1 MTKSTKFI
9 SLLLVLIALAV
20 SWFVVRE
27 RLDLGNKS
35 EDEKLTPAIVV
46 ERKPILYRSEIYGFS
61 FSYPEGYELTVES
74 PEKISVGR
82 KNIRGIETLVEI
94 SLVKSGDDTGIQ
106 SFEEFVLD
114 GSRELCAINHALL
127 SLSCTRI
134 DDIVRIAPFMSDA
147 GTNGQ
152 VFYLKAEVKENTTGK
167 TLGKRRGPFYTFN
180 TSPSTPNEMSFVAI
194 YNPVVLDAEDANE
207 DLIESIAKSFVYR
220 P

>member
-9 SLLLVLIALAV
+9 SLLLVLIALAG

-35 EDEKLTPAIVV
+35 EDEKQTPAIVA
-46 ERKPILYRSEIYGFS
+46 ERKPILYR
-61 FSYPEGYELTVES
+61 
-74 PEKISVGR
+74 
-82 KNIRGIETLVEI
+82 IETLVEI